1 MPVLK
6 KYIIP
11 LAIIFFSVFFMK
23 CCRVVPVSSF
33 FSGYEVV
40 FVSKELPEEN
50 ALNILSKNGCT
61 NVISR
66 ANQKIP
72 LNLPE
77 NSPEAALAKSSL
89 EKSTY
94 IKDRTGFFFDKSE
107 KNNVFYVP
115 EKNLKE
121 AAAAVKE
128 ISENEYSAGMNA
140 EGGFPFISIAVVI
153 IFSVL
158 LAFFSE
164 NRILCG
170 LSFAYP
176 VLFSFFMPFCSV
188 AAGLCLF
195 ELFVFFFLR
204 FWGRKNSAKRLIKS
218 TMLTAILAT
227 SFMCMVFTKI
237 QAGFFFVLMC
247 VSELSL
253 FFLYKNIR
261 EKNESRYSFRPV
273 KIRTAFSIRILT
285 EKGRKILGLC
295 PLAVLVIFAGTLFSS
310 NLSAVF
316 GGGKSSGAMLPSCKA
331 PVSALPGL
339 NDFFEWKWE
348 ALTFPYRSINVKS
361 RKNTAE
367 PVVFKN
373 FQKKDGFIQESVNSI
388 SFNEEF
394 KKNALR
400 DIEDLDYPALE
411 KMIAGQGENARFG
424 YVSSEF
430 QNISLAMMILLAIAF
445 FVPLSFY
452 LTAKK
457 WEPK

>member
-40 FVSKELPEEN
+40 FVSKDLPEEN

-77 NSPEAALAKSSL
+77 NSPEAALAKSRL

-94 IKDRTGFFFDKSE
+94 LKDRTGFFFDKSE

-128 ISENEYSAGMNA
+128 ISENGYSAGMNA

-170 LSFAYP
+170 LSFA
-176 VLFSFFMPFCSV
+176 
-188 AAGLCLF
+188 
-195 ELFVFFFLR
+195 
-204 FWGRKNSAKRLIKS
+204 
-218 TMLTAILAT
+218 
-227 SFMCMVFTKI
+227 
-237 QAGFFFVLMC
+237 
-247 VSELSL
+247 
-253 FFLYKNIR
+253 
-261 EKNESRYSFRPV
+261 
-273 KIRTAFSIRILT
+273 
-285 EKGRKILGLC
+285 
-295 PLAVLVIFAGTLFSS
+295 
-310 NLSAVF
+310 
-316 GGGKSSGAMLPSCKA
+316 
-331 PVSALPGL
+331 
-339 NDFFEWKWE
+339 
-348 ALTFPYRSINVKS
+348 
-361 RKNTAE
+361 
-367 PVVFKN
+367 
-373 FQKKDGFIQESVNSI
+373 
-388 SFNEEF
+388 
-394 KKNALR
+394 
-400 DIEDLDYPALE
+400 
-411 KMIAGQGENARFG
+411 
-424 YVSSEF
+424 
-430 QNISLAMMILLAIAF
+430 
-445 FVPLSFY
+445 
-452 LTAKK
+452 
-457 WEPK
+457 